1 MITCPRCGF
10 QAPDGTPY
18 CPRCGY
24 GRPVPPVPPVP
35 QNQIPSGSAP
45 DHMLTCPKCGLK
57 LPPGSRFCSRCGY
70 QFQTDQPAE
79 KYGLSLTGRILV
91 AIAIAV
97 CVLGVGSV
105 SLLFYL
111 TEKYVQTTP
120 TMSARAIQAA
130 AHETTEALR
139 QKTEEPKLTKTAE
152 YLLTPTRTPEPTLP
166 PLCNDI
172 DRQMD
177 IIKIADVLDAKGHP
191 HPEKYNPESNSC
203 IYRISDSESFL
214 GINSFGFLTISYTE
228 NNNPDIAVVEMFYKD
243 NAETIENIT
252 DWGAVALAY
261 IDDSQNP
268 LTASATIRTIQ
279 NTGFGE
285 TSNCS
290 IVSRLDTDDMIYK
303 YTIIKGTG
311 IFDTLQEIFDSE

>member
-1 MITCPRCGF
+1 
-10 QAPDGTPY
+10 
-18 CPRCGY
+18 
-24 GRPVPPVPPVP
+24 
-35 QNQIPSGSAP
+35 
-45 DHMLTCPKCGLK
+45 MLVI
-57 LPPGSRFCSRCGY
+57 S
-70 QFQTDQPAE
+70 
-79 KYGLSLTGRILV
+79 LSLM
-91 AIAIAV
+91 AY
-97 CVLGVGSV
+97 C
-105 SLLFYL
+105 LFSYIFDL
-111 TEKYVQTTP
+111 NKPKSNPAKPP
-120 TMSARAIQAA
+120 TMSANQIAAA
-130 AHETTEALR
+130 AHETAEVLR
-139 QKTEEPKLTKTAE
+139 QKTEAPKLTKTAE

-203 IYRISDSESFL
+203 IYRISDSKSFL
-214 GINSFGFLTISYTE
+214 GMNSFGFLTISYTE
-228 NNNPDIAVVEMFYKD
+228 NDIPDIAVVEMYYKD

-252 DWGAVALAY
+252 DWGAIALAY
-261 IDDSQNP
+261 IDDSMNA
-268 LTASATIRTIQ
+268 LSASTAIRAIQ

-290 IVSRLDTDDMIYK
+290 IVAKLDTDTMIYK